1 MVRDVIYDILPDIW
15 PMVIIITV
23 IVSTL
28 RLAYVTR
35 NKKSFCLYK
44 ELLGLMFMIYILC
57 LFHIVTFQD
66 VNYGTN
72 NFIPFKEIFRYDV
85 GSYKFIKNIIGNII
99 MFIPYGFFASY
110 YLKNRKFGTIAFL
123 TLIVST
129 TIEFVQMYIG
139 RVFDIDDIILN
150 LVGGIVGFLLFVGLD
165 AIKSK
170 LPKVFSSNWFLNLL
184 VIILIIL
191 MVVYLFNI
199 NIFGLYKLG
208 WI

>member
-28 RLAYVTR
+28 RLSYVTR
-35 NKKSFCLYK
+35 NKKCFCLYK

-57 LFHIVTFQD
+57 LFHVVTFQD

-123 TLIVST
+123 TLVVST